1 MPSQSLRKYDFN
13 EIIDRSNTQCL
24 KWDFLPQFFGKKVQ
38 QGDPSK
44 LLPFWIAD
52 MDFRAPEPLIIALE
66 ERIKHGIF
74 GYSGFSK
81 SYYESVISWFK
92 RRHGWDIKRE
102 WFIFTPGIIPAIN
115 FIIQEFSEVG
125 DKIIV
130 QNPVYYPFFES
141 IKNNRRQIQL
151 NPLKI
156 VDDHYEMDF
165 ENLKQQ
171 MEDPKVKIMILC
183 SPHNPVGRVWT
194 KSELKKVGDLCLE
207 HNILLISD
215 EIHSDIIYSGYTHTN
230 FASISD
236 EFSDYVITCTSA
248 SKTFN
253 LAGLQTSNIIIKNE
267 QLRNRLKQRVLSA
280 GIQEPNPIGALATEI
295 CYKECEDWVDQLIDY
310 LQSNLGYIKNFVR
323 EYMPEIKVFEPQGTY
338 LVWVDFRAWKK
349 NFHELEDFMLNKA
362 QVALDEGYIFG
373 PGGEGF
379 ERFNIATPRIYLKE
393 CFDRIYRARKEEMG
407 Y

>member
-1 MPSQSLRKYDFN
+1 MPSQSKYDFN

-24 KWDFLPQFFGKKVQ
+24 KWDFLPQFFGKKVR

-52 MDFRAPEPLIIALE
+52 MDFRAPEPLIVALE
-66 ERIKHGIF
+66 HRIKHGIF
-74 GYSGFSK
+74 GYSGFSS

-92 RRHGWDIKRE
+92 RRHNWNIQKE
-102 WFIFTPGIIPAIN
+102 WFVYTPGIIPALN

-125 DKIIV
+125 DKILV

-156 VDDHYEMDF
+156 VKNHYEMDF
-165 ENLKQQ
+165 DNLKQQ
-171 MEDPKVKIMILC
+171 IEGPKVKIMILC
-183 SPHNPVGRVWT
+183 SPHNPVGRVW
-194 KSELKKVGDLCLE
+194 SSDELKKIGKICLD

-215 EIHSDIIYSGYTHTN
+215 EIHSDIVYPGHKHIN
-230 FASISD
+230 LASIS
-236 EFSDYVITCTSA
+236 EELSDQIITCTSA

-267 QLRNRLKQRVLSA
+267 QIRNRFKQRVLSA
-280 GIQEPNPIGALATEI
+280 GINEPNPIGALATEI
-295 CYKECEDWVDQLIDY
+295 CYNECEDWFDQLLVY
-310 LQSNLGYIKNFVR
+310 LQSNLEYVKNYIQANLSD
-323 EYMPEIKVFEPQGTY
+323 IKIFEPEGTY
-338 LVWVDFRAWKK
+338 LLWMDFRAWNK
-349 NFHELEDFMLNKA
+349 NYQELEDFMLNKA

-373 PGGEGF
+373 PEGEGF
-379 ERFNIATPRIYLKE
+379 ERINIATPKAYLIE
-393 CFDRIYRARKEEMG
+393 CLNRIYRAYLEEKNH
-407 Y
+407 